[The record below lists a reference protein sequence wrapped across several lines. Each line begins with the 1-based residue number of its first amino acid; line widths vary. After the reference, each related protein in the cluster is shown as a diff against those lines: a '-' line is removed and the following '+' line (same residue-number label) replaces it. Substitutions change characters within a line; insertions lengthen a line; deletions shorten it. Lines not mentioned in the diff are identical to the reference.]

1 MITGFDKVARAPAIT
16 IRSTMSLSLAKEFE
30 DSEWGCTYQAVIN
43 GTGNP
48 NIKLCYVK
56 VKNLKEFAAR
66 ITALVLDNSW
76 MTNLDYGARRAYD
89 RTVSETANALV
100 KTFRQTATNG
110 TVGAE
115 FGEVMVSIGSA
126 HALEQIFKH
135 IAIPIAELWKPQV
148 KQNEGFD
155 FHTVCTSEYIN
166 FGEAKY
172 SKAGSPHG
180 LAIRQADDFLQAE
193 KHLRDRIHLEK
204 LVNTSSLQHLDQDN
218 FGVVAAFS
226 INAENP
232 LVIFKNALESASKII
247 ASKKLTNFYLVGVG
261 EEC

>member
-1 MITGFDKVARAPAIT
+1 
-16 IRSTMSLSLAKEFE
+16 MSLSLAKEVE
-30 DSEWGCTYQAVIN
+30 DSEWGCTYQAVTN

-48 NIKLCYVK
+48 NIKLCHVK
-56 VKNLKEFAAR
+56 VKNLNEFAAR
-66 ITALVLDNSW
+66 ITTLVLDNSW
-76 MTNLDYGARRAYD
+76 MTKLDYGTRRAYD

-100 KTFRQTATNG
+100 NTFRQTAADG

-126 HALEQIFKH
+126 HALEQIFEH

-172 SKAGSPHG
+172 SNASSPHG

-193 KHLRDRIHLEK
+193 KHLRDRNHLEK
-204 LVNTSSLQHLDQDN
+204 LVEESSIQHLDQDN

-226 INAENP
+226 INAKQP
-232 LVIFKNALESASKII
+232 LVVFENALKSASKIV
-247 ASKKLTNFYLVGVG
+247 ASKRLTNFYLVGVT